1 MAQFELYVKGEK
13 VRTNKYV
20 TGVFQ
25 EVVLALLRT
34 LDGVEIDSIARVSV
48 E

>member
-1 MAQFELYVKGEK
+1 MSEFELYVKGEK

-25 EVVLALLRT
+25 EVILALIRT
-34 LDGVEIDSIARVSV
+34 LDDVELDIVRKVSV